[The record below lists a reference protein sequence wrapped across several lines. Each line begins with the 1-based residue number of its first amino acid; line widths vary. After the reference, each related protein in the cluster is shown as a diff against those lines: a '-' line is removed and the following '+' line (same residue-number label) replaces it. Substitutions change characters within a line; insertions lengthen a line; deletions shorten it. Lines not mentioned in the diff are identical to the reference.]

1 MSQAERAPEEGNGQ
15 ESGSQELDRLLA
27 SARDSLTDDMVTRLS
42 ATLGGGMD
50 LLDRVNRS
58 GIERAL
64 PALTQ
69 LLDNGDLPRLVEL
82 ARLVASAQ
90 DSLSDDIV
98 TRLAGTA
105 GDGMDLLD
113 RVNRSGIDRALPAI
127 AELVENGDLQRLVE
141 LARLIASAQDSMS
154 DDIVTRLAATV
165 GNGMD
170 LLDRVNRSGVDRAL
184 PAITQLVENGD
195 LDRLVSVA
203 RVLSSAADSLSE
215 DIVSRLAV
223 VAAEGICLLDKLA
236 RNEGLMRL
244 LSVLQRKESQEL
256 MEHVANALVATSE
269 DLSKMPP
276 AKGGVSGLW
285 QVAKQ
290 PGTQEG
296 LRIVSLLGGH
306 LAHSWRST
314 KTG

>member
-90 DSLSDDIV
+90 DSMSDDIV

-105 GDGMDLLD
+105 GNGMDLL
-113 RVNRSGIDRALPAI
+113 
-127 AELVENGDLQRLVE
+127 E
-141 LARLIASAQDSMS
+141 DSMS
-154 DDIVTRLAATV
+154 DDIVGRLAATITDGV
-165 GNGMD
+165 D
-170 LLDRVNRSGVDRAL
+170 LLDRVNRSGVSRAL

-195 LDRLVSVA
+195 LDRLVNVA

-215 DIVSRLAV
+215 DIISRLAV

-285 QVAKQ
+285 HVAKQ
-290 PGTQEG
+290 PGTHEG

>member
-90 DSLSDDIV
+90 DSMSDDIV

-105 GDGMDLLD
+105 GNGMDLLD

-127 AELVENGDLQRLVE
+127 AELVENGDLQRVVE
-141 LARLIASAQDSMS
+141 LARLLASAQDSMS
-154 DDIVTRLAATV
+154 DDIVGRLAATITDGV
-165 GNGMD
+165 D
-170 LLDRVNRSGVDRAL
+170 LLDRVNRSGVSRAL

-195 LDRLVSVA
+195 LDRLVNVA

-215 DIVSRLAV
+215 DIISRLAV

-285 QVAKQ
+285 HVAKQ
-290 PGTQEG
+290 PGTHEG